1 MGMQLKWLDIGDL
14 IARAGGD
21 PWAINRSLQAGSASQ
36 ISSLANAFYGAG
48 RHTQEADHAFDQA
61 RRRFDAAWNHQNGDH
76 PINDSAEVQR
86 LTKSLGEQSEKL
98 PKIGADLENIA
109 AALADAQKAGNQRIA
124 ALESTLQHLDDVIDA
139 AEDELTHEHP
149 SANRQAF
156 LQKVIDAA
164 HLDAAD
170 EVGDALHDLQS
181 IRSGYATTL
190 QNALGNLR
198 TDGYDPDILRPVDS
212 DTQLPPP
219 NTSTEDVHN
228 WWTSLSPEERQRLI
242 AEHPKDL
249 GNLNGVPVG
258 ARSQVNVAV
267 MNDDLHR
274 VDDLAKNG
282 ISVKDILGDPG
293 KFGLSPEAVV
303 RYTNAVQARNGLDT
317 SSKAKDQFGRHP
329 PVYLMKYQP
338 EAFDGHGSAAIAM
351 GNPDTANNTAV
362 LVKGLQT
369 GVREGT
375 LFNPDGVRLYEESAR
390 ADWNEQTAVVM
401 WVGYDTPHSPADPG
415 LYEPFKA
422 RAGAQSLAGDVNALA
437 VTHLGAPTHMT
448 VVGHSY
454 GSTVVSDAAAGY
466 GMHSND
472 VVLVGS
478 PGTDMAHSAAD
489 FHLAPGGHLYVG
501 AASADPVT
509 WSPGEVHG
517 PGAFGPKLGG
527 LGADPALDGFGAT
540 RFKAENPAYTA
551 NPIYDHSHYFDDGS
565 ESLFSI
571 GDVVSGHGD
580 ALEHDGMTA
589 HHRGE
594 YGMPGWVDPEALRQ
608 GTLGHRHSGVTG

>member
-1 MGMQLKWLDIGDL
+1 MQLKWLNVADL

-21 PWAINRSLQAGSASQ
+21 PWAINQSLQAGSPSQ
-36 ISSLANAFYGAG
+36 VSSLAEAFHGAG
-48 RHTQEADHAFDQA
+48 RHTAEAELAFTQA
-61 RRRFDAAWNHQNGDH
+61 QKRFDAAWNHQNGDH

-86 LTKSLGEQSEKL
+86 LTKSLGAESERL

-109 AALADAQKAGNQRIA
+109 AALAEAQKVGTQRIS
-124 ALESTLQHLDDVIDA
+124 ALEHALQGLDNIIDA
-139 AEDELTHEHP
+139 AEDDLQHGHP
-149 SANRQAF
+149 DAKTQAF
-156 LQKVIDAA
+156 LQKLIEDAKA
-164 HLDAAD
+164 DAAD
-170 EVGDALHDLQS
+170 DVRDALHDLQS

-190 QNALGNLR
+190 QNCLGNLR
-198 TDGYDPDILRPVDS
+198 TDGYDPDILRAVDA
-212 DTQLPPP
+212 DTKLPPP
-219 NTSTEDVHN
+219 GTSTEDVHK
-228 WWTSLSPEERQRLI
+228 WWTSLTPEERQRLI

-249 GNLNGVPVG
+249 GNLRGVPIDVRG
-258 ARSQVNVAV
+258 QVNEAV

-274 VDDLAKNG
+274 VEDLAKNG
-282 ISVKDILGDPG
+282 VSVNDILSDPS
-293 KFGLSPEAVV
+293 KYGLSFNQVT
-303 RYTNAVQARNGLDT
+303 RYNNAVQARNGLAT
-317 SSKAKDQFGRHP
+317 SSKAKDAFGRHP
-329 PVYLMKYQP
+329 PVYLMKYEP
-338 EAFDGHGSAAIAM
+338 DAFNGEGSAAIAM
-351 GNPDTANNTAV
+351 GNPDTADNTAV

-375 LFNPDGVRLYEESAR
+375 LSNPDGVRLYEESAR
-390 ADWNEQTAVVM
+390 ADWNKQTAVVM

-422 RAGAQSLAGDVNALA
+422 QAGAQTLAADVNALP
-437 VTHLGAPTHMT
+437 VTHLGAPSHMT

-454 GSTVVSDAAAGY
+454 GSTVVSDAAAGF
-466 GMHSND
+466 GMHTND

-517 PGAFGPKLGG
+517 PGVIGPKLGG
-527 LGADPALDGFGAT
+527 LGADPAMDGFGSV
-540 RFKAENPAYTA
+540 RFKAENPGYAHG
-551 NPIYDHSHYFDDGS
+551 PIYDHSHYFDDGS

-580 ALEHDGMTA
+580 ALQHDGMTA

-594 YGMPGWVDPEALRQ
+594 YGMPGWVEPEALRQ